1 MNRKDSEK
9 KVKFSRIARIDDEIR
24 SGKFPNA
31 RELAEKMEV
40 TERTILRDIDYLRL
54 FYEAPI
60 EYDYSKKGFY
70 YTEPNFFIKSVILN
84 EDELETITI
93 HDNFLKLSTENENN
107 KKLRKVMGKIIA
119 VLPENINSSLPF
131 SPSEDNKHDFLFE
144 PSIVFDGNLTHELN
158 KAVKNKECIEV
169 EYWVSDNR
177 KYSSYTLKPLYI
189 FFEKQNYYLLAWK
202 DDDLKKPGIYS
213 INRIKNIRFIGK
225 NFKIPDNFKISDYI
239 KKDADVFPIDNKI
252 YLFELSFHK
261 DYASEA
267 IEKTYYHNQ
276 TIEQKKDGSVFVTF
290 RSTQLYEVFHWVL
303 GQGHK
308 VKVMNPPE
316 LVNLVKKELKNISNY
331 YN

>member
-70 YTEPNFFIKSVILN
+70 YSEPNFFIKSVILN
-84 EDELETITI
+84 EDELKIITI
-93 HDNFLKLSTENENN
+93 YDNFLKLAVENEEN

-119 VLPENINSSLPF
+119 VLPENIANSLPF
-131 SPSEDNKHDFLFE
+131 LPSENNKYDFLFE
-144 PSIVFDGNLTHELN
+144 PTVVLDGNITHELK
-158 KAVKNKECIEV
+158 KAIKNRECIEV

-177 KYSSYTLKPLYI
+177 KYSLYNLKPLYI
-189 FFEKQNYYLLAWK
+189 FYEKQNYYLLAWK
-202 DDDLKKPGIYS
+202 NDEVKKPGIYS
-213 INRIKNIRFIGK
+213 INRLKNIRITGQY
-225 NFKIPDNFKISDYI
+225 FKISDNFKILDYL
-239 KKDADVFPIDNKI
+239 KKDAEVFPSDNKI
-252 YLFELSFHK
+252 YHFELLFIK
-261 DYASEA
+261 EYASEA

-276 TIEQKKDGSVFVTF
+276 IIEHKKDGSVFVTF
-290 RSTQLYEVFHWVL
+290 RSTQLHEVFHWVL

-308 VKVMNPPE
+308 VKVLNPPE
-316 LVNLVKKELKNISNY
+316 LVNLIILELNHLTKY